1 MEIEQKKLES
11 TYAVEREKW
20 DQLARGAENQIERKI
35 LKSNDDFYK
44 YAERTATMVGV
55 NEFLGDLQGKRILE
69 YGCGLGEI
77 TSLLAKTTGNVVAF
91 DLSKK
96 SVEVARLR
104 GRTNGVEDHVSVV
117 VAAGERLPYAD
128 ESFDVVFGKAIL
140 HHIDPNLGYFDLSRV
155 LRKGGKGVFVEPLGM
170 NPFLRF
176 ARAHLPYPSKNPRG
190 ADRPLDYK
198 DIQKWGSRFEK
209 FHYKEIQFLSM
220 LERAFGFGK
229 RFHFLRR
236 LDEQLLEHWS
246 YLRRYCRYVVMY
258 MIK

>member
-1 MEIEQKKLES
+1 MKQSSLEKN
-11 TYAVEREKW
+11 YEVERAKW
-20 DQLARGAENQIERKI
+20 NKLAIESDKDNE
-35 LKSNDDFYK
+35 LLNSDDDFYN
-44 YAERTATMVGV
+44 YADRTATMVGV
-55 NEFLGDLQGKRILE
+55 REFLGDLKGKRILE
-69 YGCGLGEI
+69 YGCGLGEV

-96 SVEVARLR
+96 SVEVARSR
-104 GRTNGVEDHVSVV
+104 GSRNKVEDFITVV

-140 HHIDPNLGYFDLSRV
+140 HHVDPDLGCLDLFRV

-176 ARAHLPYPSKNPRG
+176 ARAYLPYPNKNPRG

-198 DIQKWGSRFEK
+198 DIQKWGCRFK
-209 FHYKEIQFLSM
+209 NFYYREIQLLSM